1 MSERDAV
8 LCPDCG
14 WTGADDDLVRTD
26 GEYECP
32 VCAEVI
38 EFVE

>member
-1 MSERDAV
+1 MSAPI
-8 LCPDCG
+8 LCPECG
-14 WTGADDDLVRTD
+14 WTGEESDLNGDRQ
-26 GEYECP
+26 CP

>member
-1 MSERDAV
+1 MSTEDTV

-14 WTGADDDLVRTD
+14 WTGPESALDASGTEVA
-26 GEYECP
+26 CP

-38 EFVE
+38 EFVD